1 MKEVNRWWKMLHHSA
16 MLPWHAMASTNP
28 CFKPHIHRRMW
39 KKENMMSSWGQNG
52 RNSSISRHLFSSF
65 GRNPIDFCRWRKSG
79 ASLLHRAVRRC
90 EISVVQELLVKEAF
104 GFTRGLSKRLIE
116 SFTLLRSKRQGNH
129 SNVLIYL
136 SNFNFAYWRV
146 SHQAPHG
153 FYERDGWNLTSQ
165 HPFSPFSHWK
175 LLEAFTRI
183 NARDRAGQTAL
194 HTACLETSFAFFGL
208 ECGNH
213 VQCGRQ
219 HSEECLN
226 ESFQSC
232 HWEAKVHCLATGV
245 LAGPKKGFFPLL
257 ELLFWMREKMWC
269 TI

>member
-104 GFTRGLSKRLIE
+104 GFTRGLSNGWLNLSPCCEAKDKETIAMCSFIFQTLTLLIEESAIKRLMAFMKGMDEIWHPSIPSVPSATE
-116 SFTLLRSKRQGNH
+116 SF
-129 SNVLIYL
+129 
-136 SNFNFAYWRV
+136 WRP
-146 SHQAPHG
+146 S
-153 FYERDGWNLTSQ
+153 
-165 HPFSPFSHWK
+165 
-175 LLEAFTRI
+175 LE
-183 NARDRAGQTAL
+183 
-194 HTACLETSFAFFGL
+194 
-208 ECGNH
+208 
-213 VQCGRQ
+213 
-219 HSEECLN
+219 
-226 ESFQSC
+226 
-232 HWEAKVHCLATGV
+232 
-245 LAGPKKGFFPLL
+245 
-257 ELLFWMREKMWC
+257 
-269 TI
+269 

>member
-1 MKEVNRWWKMLHHSA
+1 MKEVNRCWKMLHHSA

-28 CFKPHIHRRMW
+28 CFKLHIHRRMW

-52 RNSSISRHLFSSF
+52 RNSSISRHLFRSF

-104 GFTRGLSKRLIE
+104 GLQGDCPRVDWTFHLVGKQKTR
-116 SFTLLRSKRQGNH
+116 NH

-136 SNFNFAYWRV
+136 SNFACWRV
-146 SHQAPHG
+146 SNPAPHG

-175 LLEAFTRI
+175 LVEAFTRI

-194 HTACLETSFAFFGL
+194 HTACLETSFNLHFL
-208 ECGNH
+208 D
-213 VQCGRQ
+213 
-219 HSEECLN
+219 
-226 ESFQSC
+226 
-232 HWEAKVHCLATGV
+232 
-245 LAGPKKGFFPLL
+245 
-257 ELLFWMREKMWC
+257 
-269 TI
+269 